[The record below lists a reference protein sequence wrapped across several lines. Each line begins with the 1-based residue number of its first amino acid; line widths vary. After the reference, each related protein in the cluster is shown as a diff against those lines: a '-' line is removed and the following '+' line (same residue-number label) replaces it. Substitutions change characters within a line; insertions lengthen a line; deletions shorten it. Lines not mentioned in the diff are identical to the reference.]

1 MEKIIYS
8 QNVRSSFATKDLQVL
23 ESAFF
28 VAKFE
33 FIWTSK
39 LLVPVLFLKQF
50 FFLLYHLPTSK
61 ATVTLFGSYHSFLP
75 ALMARVF
82 GKPAIVILGGS
93 DCVSFP
99 SINYGNFNNGLQGV
113 FTRWSLN
120 LATHIA
126 PVHESLKFAKYDY
139 TDTDFPNQGYT
150 VFCPKANAPC
160 TAVYFGY
167 DADLFQKRS
176 KKVPGSFLTVG
187 TINPANFYR
196 KGVDL
201 ILADAENRPENT
213 YTIIGGTKED
223 LPVDTIVPPNVRLIK
238 SVSYQDLTN
247 HYSTHQFYFQL
258 SMMEGFP
265 SAICEAMLC
274 ECVPIGSN
282 VAAIPDIIGDSGFL
296 LFKKDVDELRL
307 LVDQALNAQVA
318 ELGSKAR
325 QRIIQNYPKG
335 ERMKL
340 LDVVRAEIK
349 E

>member
-1 MEKIIYS
+1 M
-8 QNVRSSFATKDLQVL
+8 RSSFASKDLHVL
-23 ESAFF
+23 ESAFN

-33 FIWTSK
+33 FIWASK
-39 LLVPVLFLKQF
+39 LQVPLLLLGQF
-50 FFLLYHLPTSK
+50 FFLLFHLPSSK

-82 GKPAIVILGGS
+82 GKPAVVILGGS

-126 PVHESLKFAKYDY
+126 PVHESLTYAKYDY
-139 TDTDFPNQGYT
+139 TDTDFPYQGYK
-150 VFCPKANAPC
+150 VFCPKANAP
-160 TAVYFGY
+160 VSVVNFGY
-167 DADLFQKRS
+167 DPELFQKCSEKRPS
-176 KKVPGSFLTVG
+176 SFLTVG

-196 KGVDL
+196 KGIDL
-201 ILADAENRPENT
+201 ILEDARNRPEST
-213 YTIIGGTKED
+213 YTIIGGTD
-223 LPVDTIVPPNVRLIK
+223 SDVPVNVSVPSNVSMIG
-238 SVSYQDLTN
+238 SVSYADLTM

-282 VAAIPDIIGDSGFL
+282 VAAIPDIIGNTGFL
-296 LFKKDVDELRL
+296 LLKKDVQGLKQ
-307 LVDQALNAQVA
+307 LVDQALDASVT

-325 QRIIQNYPKG
+325 ERIIEHYPKG

-340 LDVVRAEIK
+340 LDVVRAEIAV
-349 E
+349 